1 MYKILKYLAVV
12 FGLVGAV
19 LLVRVLMAGDDA
31 ITEQADV
38 QSSVVDPFL
47 WVSYIIMGLVILLV
61 LFYVLRG
68 LFKGDVKKTLIS
80 VGAFL
85 LILVLAYVLA
95 DDTIMYDRN
104 NVEMISASGAK
115 WVSTGLIAFYILGAL
130 AILAMIFSGVKK
142 MTTR

>member
-12 FGLVGAV
+12 FGVIGAV

-31 ITEQADV
+31 ITDQVDV
-38 QSSVVDPFL
+38 QASVVDPFL
-47 WVSYIIMGLVILLV
+47 WLSYIIMAVVIALV

-68 LFKGDVKKTLIS
+68 LFKGDVKKTLMS

-85 LILVLAYVLA
+85 IVLVLAYILA

-104 NVEMISASGAK
+104 NTAMITASGAK
-115 WVSTGLIAFYILGAL
+115 WVSTGLIAFYILGIL
-130 AILAMIFSGVKK
+130 AILAMVFSGVKK